1 MNACLFDSS
10 QRSSAGFFLVPAAAA
25 LLTGAAASTPPPG
38 APRLHM
44 KVDAARK
51 RKGEGEG
58 GGGVDPRR
66 SVLGPQPWHLRPQR
80 PRGAPGQQRAAGLGA
95 HLGAPPGA
103 APCHLRV
110 RAKAQGAGVP
120 ALPISASRPRPY
132 PCAFWCRY
140 ISAPVSG
147 NDETTCHADKSGT
160 PSVGAQA

>member
-58 GGGVDPRR
+58 GGGWIRGALSWAR
-66 SVLGPQPWHLRPQR
+66 SPGICGRSDLEALLGSNEPQDWVRISERLLGPPPATFVFAPKHKAQVSLPSQYQPP
-80 PRGAPGQQRAAGLGA
+80 APGPIP
-95 HLGAPPGA
+95 APS
-103 APCHLRV
+103 
-110 RAKAQGAGVP
+110 GV
-120 ALPISASRPRPY
+120 A
-132 PCAFWCRY
+132 
-140 ISAPVSG
+140 
-147 NDETTCHADKSGT
+147 T
-160 PSVGAQA
+160 